1 MDTRIAEWVDQA
13 KVKFGLSAYVLNSCK
28 IHRRVEL
35 VNQTVYYL
43 TMEWWPSAVAEP
55 QEEGY
60 NPEGTAVI
68 KLDLNRLKWAS
79 VIFVGGQSY
88 ADTITFERTD
98 LDRII
103 PWIEQETGLTYGK
116 QFKLMNQKEDG
127 FTFQECLDGIPVSPT
142 GLIEVKF
149 DLEGKL
155 TFYSAQGSMLA
166 RDKVE
171 AKAEDYS
178 LSLDQVEGIAK
189 QQFKLVEFPAIEK
202 NQYIP
207 VYGIEEIY
215 VTNDL
220 TGTIPF
226 EFIVDNRAR
235 KKMDKVLRWTT
246 ALGSPFLG
254 VPLNLVEEEVT
265 PEQAFSLEPHPDTY
279 PITAIEQE
287 RCIDAVR
294 DFLRQVYPDDSEKW
308 VLHMLYRD
316 HGYIDAKLMLN
327 NPGGDQGLHQGKM
340 LVILDRDKFNV
351 LNYMDNR
358 SFLSD
363 VYQELQAAAPTT
375 VNRDD
380 AFEKIKP
387 LIELKSV
394 YVYDF
399 EQEKYILCEKIDCQY
414 GVHAATGE
422 IVSLN
427 DL

>member
-13 KVKFGLSAYVLNSCK
+13 KLKFGLSAYVLNNCK

-43 TMEWWPSAVAEP
+43 TMEWWPSAIAEP

-68 KLDLNRLKWAS
+68 ELDMNNLRWAS
-79 VIFVGGQSY
+79 AIFVGGKSY
-88 ADTITFERTD
+88 ADMIAFERTD
-98 LDRII
+98 LDHIVS
-103 PWIEQETGLTYGK
+103 WIAQETGLTYGK
-116 QFKLMNQKEDG
+116 QFKLLNQKEDG
-127 FTFQECLDGIPVSPT
+127 FTFQECLDDIPMSPT

-155 TFYSAQGSMLA
+155 TFYSAKGSMLE

-171 AKAEDYS
+171 TKSEGDS
-178 LSLDQVEGIAK
+178 LSLDQVEQIAK
-189 QQFKLVEFPAIEK
+189 QQLKLVEFPVIEK
-202 NQYIP
+202 KQYIP

-215 VTNDL
+215 VASDL
-220 TGTIPF
+220 SKTIPF
-226 EFIVDNRAR
+226 EFIVDHRAR
-235 KKMDKVLRWTT
+235 LKLDKVFYWETSL
-246 ALGSPFLG
+246 SEPFQR
-254 VPLNLVEEEVT
+254 VQMNFMEEEVI

-279 PITAIEQE
+279 PITSIEQK
-287 RCIDAVR
+287 RCTEAIK
-294 DFLRQVYPDDSEKW
+294 DFLRQVYPGDSGKW
-308 VLHMLYRD
+308 NIHMLYRD
-316 HGYIDAKLMLN
+316 HGYIHAKLMFI

-340 LVILDRDKFNV
+340 LVILDRDKYNV

-358 SFLSD
+358 SFLSEI
-363 VYQELQAAAPTT
+363 YQDLQAAAPTT
-375 VNRDD
+375 VNRDA
-380 AFEKIKP
+380 AFEKIKH
-387 LIELKSV
+387 LIELKPV

-399 EQEKYILCEKIDCQY
+399 KQEKYILCEKIDCQY

>member
-43 TMEWWPSAVAEP
+43 TMEWWPGVIAEP

-60 NPEGTAVI
+60 NPEGAAVI
-68 KLDLNRLKWAS
+68 ELDMNNHRWAS
-79 VIFVGGQSY
+79 AIFVGGKSFT
-88 ADTITFERTD
+88 DMITFERTD
-98 LDRII
+98 LDHIVS
-103 PWIEQETGLTYGK
+103 WMVQETGLTYGK
-116 QFKLMNQKEDG
+116 QFKLLSQKEDG
-127 FTFQECLDGIPVSPT
+127 FTFQECLDSIPESPSA
-142 GLIEVKF
+142 LIEVKF
-149 DLEGKL
+149 DLEGRL
-155 TFYSAQGSMLA
+155 TFFSAKGSLLE

-171 AKAEDYS
+171 GKAEDYS
-178 LSLDQVEGIAK
+178 LSLDQVEAIAK
-189 QQFKLVEFPAIEK
+189 QQFKLVEFPVFER

-226 EFIVDNRAR
+226 EFMVDNRAR

-246 ALGSPFLG
+246 DLGSPYLR

-265 PEQAFSLEPHPDTY
+265 PEQAFSLEPHPDTF
-279 PITAIEQE
+279 PITVTEQE
-287 RCIDAVR
+287 RCTDAVI
-294 DFLRQVYPDDSEKW
+294 DFLRQVYPDNSGKW

-316 HGYIDAKLMLN
+316 HGYIHAKLMLSR
-327 NPGGDQGLHQGKM
+327 PDGDPGLHQGKM
-340 LVILDRDKFNV
+340 LVILDKDNYTV

-363 VYQELQAAAPTT
+363 DQELQAAPPIT
-375 VNRDD
+375 VEHGA

-387 LIELKSV
+387 LIELKPV

-399 EQEKYILCEKIDCQY
+399 EQKKYILCGKIDCQY

-422 IVSLN
+422 IVSL
-427 DL
+427 LEL